1 MCLQRSG
8 KEYGFYC
15 LHILSK
21 VVKKVNV
28 YIFLNQLLSPT
39 PRMLDST
46 KIVYID
52 CLHHS
57 LIVKF
62 FCHCDE
68 VIAIEIF

>member
-1 MCLQRSG
+1 MCLHRSG

-28 YIFLNQLLSPT
+28 YIFLNQLSSPT

-46 KIVYID
+46 KIVYIIYW
-52 CLHHS
+52 LS
-57 LIVKF
+57 NFFVIVI
-62 FCHCDE
+62 
-68 VIAIEIF
+68 IAIEIF